1 MLFKFSIRINTQEVS
16 TAVEGSEY
24 EVIGGVGGAYEEVDK
39 FRQPHPPR
47 GEYEL
52 SQCAAYRHVNTN

>member
-1 MLFKFSIRINTQEVS
+1 MS
-16 TAVEGSEY
+16 TVVEGSEY
-24 EVIGGVGGAYEEVDK
+24 EVIEGMDGIYEEVDK

-52 SQCAAYRHVNTN
+52 SQCGVYRHVNTN

>member
-16 TAVEGSEY
+16 MAIEGSGYKVMEGA
-24 EVIGGVGGAYEEVDK
+24 GGVYEEVDK
-39 FRQPHPPR
+39 FRQPHSPR

-52 SQCAAYRHVNTN
+52 SQCAAYRRVNTN